1 MNEETA
7 LRIQKCIKGTL
18 AYKMEC
24 KLKNQLKR
32 REPKLERG

>member
-7 LRIQKCIKGTL
+7 LRIQKCIIGTL

-24 KLKNQLKR
+24 KWKNQLKK
-32 REPKLERG
+32 RETKLEIR